1 MGVRLTVQVTA
12 NPGQLLDDIFGRV
25 VRGKN
30 QAAERLLAL
39 SKEVVPYDLG
49 DLSRSGTVVPA
60 TTVDED
66 SAVTYDTPYA
76 RRLHEHPEYT
86 FRNGRRGKYL
96 SGPAEENRAE
106 LAAIVRKAVTGGR

>member
-12 NPGQLLDDIFGRV
+12 NPGQLLDDIFARV

-39 SKEVVPYDLG
+39 SQTRVPWDQHTLQA
-49 DLSRSGTVVPA
+49 SGAVVPA

-76 RRLHEHPEYT
+76 RRLHEHPEYR
-86 FRNGRRGKYL
+86 FRHGRQGKYL

-106 LAAIVRKAVTGGR
+106 LAAIVRKAVTGA